1 MSDGV
6 EVTPKDALQVAQRAL
21 AKVNEQERRINELE
35 DVLEDAET
43 ELTRQALRLS
53 EYDEERSYDQLTRDD
68 KVGQVREHAFRKA
81 TQESGRTAIDYKAIR
96 WEVFDGEPGTKH
108 CYTLMKLAAG
118 YDESTGESSIPGFR
132 YRTPSDGSN
141 NLAVNAAEA
150 RKHRERFF
158 PENKAAQEGDA

>member
-1 MSDGV
+1 MSEDI

-21 AKVNEQERRINELE
+21 AKANEQERRINDLE
-35 DVLEDAET
+35 EQLEDAET

-53 EYDEERSYDQLTRDD
+53 EYDDERPYDQLTRDD
-68 KVGQVREHAFRKA
+68 KVGMVREHAFRKA
-81 TQESGRTAIDYKAIR
+81 TRESGRTALDYKAVR
-96 WEVFDGEPGTKH
+96 WEVFDGEPGAKH

-118 YDESTGESSIPGFR
+118 FDETTAESSVPGFR
-132 YRTPSDGSN
+132 YRTPSEESN
-141 NLAVNAAEA
+141 NLAVDATEA